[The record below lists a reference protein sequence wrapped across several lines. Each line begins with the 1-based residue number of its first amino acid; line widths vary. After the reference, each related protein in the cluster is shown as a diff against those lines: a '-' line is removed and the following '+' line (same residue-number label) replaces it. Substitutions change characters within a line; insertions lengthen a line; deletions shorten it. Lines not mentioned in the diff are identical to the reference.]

1 MRSLPTVVLPVVG
14 LLLAPLCSQASTVT
28 GSSPTEVSTHV
39 DGSLA
44 GSTTGPEQ
52 QNQHPNQ
59 RPDSP
64 GRVSDEPAV
73 AAGMALADFSGLPL
87 MLVGPPQSYSLA
99 PRGKLRSLAG
109 EVSAPDSGGMSNVG
123 YQAGNGN
130 GGTASVGSV
139 GVAPQQVPEPLT
151 ILLAAPALALA
162 VRRRMQRR
170 A

>member
-1 MRSLPTVVLPVVG
+1 
-14 LLLAPLCSQASTVT
+14 
-28 GSSPTEVSTHV
+28 
-39 DGSLA
+39 
-44 GSTTGPEQ
+44 
-52 QNQHPNQ
+52 
-59 RPDSP
+59 
-64 GRVSDEPAV
+64 
-73 AAGMALADFSGLPL
+73 
-87 MLVGPPQSYSLA
+87 
-99 PRGKLRSLAG
+99 
-109 EVSAPDSGGMSNVG
+109 MSNVG